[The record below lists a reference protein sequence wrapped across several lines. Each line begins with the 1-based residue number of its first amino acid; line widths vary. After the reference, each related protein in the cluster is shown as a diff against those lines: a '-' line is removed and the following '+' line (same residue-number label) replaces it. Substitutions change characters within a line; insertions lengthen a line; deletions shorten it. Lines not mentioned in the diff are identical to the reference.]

1 MAISMISTQK
11 CCMTPLSIG
20 FKKVSQEKYHNWL
33 KVQCE
38 KLHNQIKED
47 GRYGFRFF
55 SGGHYMYAVKFHH
68 DDTYDV
74 YRMRRTTGKE
84 VK

>member
-1 MAISMISTQK
+1 MTTLTNNNNHAAS

-20 FKKVSQEKYHNWL
+20 FEIVAKAKYHDWL

-38 KLHNQIKED
+38 QLHDQIKD
-47 GRYGFRFF
+47 DKRYGFRFF
-55 SGGHYMYAVKFHH
+55 SGSRYIYAVKFHH

-74 YRMRRTTGKE
+74 YRMCK
-84 VK
+84 KDSS